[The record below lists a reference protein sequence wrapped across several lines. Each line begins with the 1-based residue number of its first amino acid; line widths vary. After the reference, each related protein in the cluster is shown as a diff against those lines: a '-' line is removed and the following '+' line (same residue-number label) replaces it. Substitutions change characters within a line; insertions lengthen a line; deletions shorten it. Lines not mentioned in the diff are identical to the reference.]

1 MVIIK
6 PFKTTILNPGIPDL
20 NKLICP
26 VYDVIDKTEYDNYGN
41 NSNNIIHLTT
51 RNNSVDSVEFIDKA
65 KKNLTRLFT
74 EGILKESKHP
84 ALYIYGIR
92 YSLPDDMM
100 RDVPGTGER
109 NIYFAFGLVA
119 LVKIEHPGKGNI
131 VGHENIFEKNSIERS
146 ELMKACLMNFAPIV
160 SEYIM
165 SGHGINI
172 ILEDYLGFK
181 RPELVLRDDR
191 PPLVDLTLHNT
202 RHLLWEISD
211 IEVIRNIQEL
221 MSDKKLLILD
231 GHHRFSAARRLSKQD
246 GIDYTMMMLME
257 GGDRALLLLPWH
269 RCIRNYNHD
278 MLNTQLDR
286 FFNIIWKGDQNDEFN
301 RILHTKDDKFDVR
314 IGFYNKKT
322 FSVIRAHRDKV
333 IQLSDKLGEKTGLD
347 YLSLNEWIIEPC
359 IDGNKEDNIV
369 FTDSVSDAALKVDG
383 QGFNAA
389 FLMRPLTI
397 KDVEYKAH
405 VEMKNFPQKST
416 LFLPKVA
423 EGIIMR
429 RIQEDDPK

>member
-146 ELMKACLMNFAPIV
+146 ELMKACRMNFAPIV
-160 SEYIM
+160 SEYNM
-165 SGHGINI
+165 SGHDINI

>member
-119 LVKIEHPGKGNI
+119 LVKIEPPGKGNI

-146 ELMKACLMNFAPIV
+146 ELMKACRMNFAPIV
-160 SEYIM
+160 SEYNM
-165 SGHGINI
+165 PGHDINI

-231 GHHRFSAARRLSKQD
+231 GHHRFSAANRLSKQD

-369 FTDSVSDAALKVDG
+369 FTDSVSDAAFKVDG

>member
-146 ELMKACLMNFAPIV
+146 ELMKACRMNFAPIV
-160 SEYIM
+160 SEYNM
-165 SGHGINI
+165 SGHDINI

-369 FTDSVSDAALKVDG
+369 FTDSVSDAAFKVDG

>member
-146 ELMKACLMNFAPIV
+146 ELMKACRMNFAPIV
-160 SEYIM
+160 SEYNM
-165 SGHGINI
+165 LGHDINI

-369 FTDSVSDAALKVDG
+369 FTDSVSDAAFKVDG

>member
-6 PFKTTILNPGIPDL
+6 PFKTTILNPEMPDR

-26 VYDVIDKTEYDNYGN
+26 VYDIIDKTEYDSYGN
-41 NSNNIIHLTT
+41 KSNNIIHLTT
-51 RNNSVDSVEFIDKA
+51 RKNNVDSKEFINSA
-65 KKNLTRLFT
+65 KNNLSRLFT
-74 EGILKESKHP
+74 DGVLRESKHP

-92 YSLPDDMM
+92 YNLPENIH
-100 RDVPGTGER
+100 REIHGTGKR
-109 NIYFAFGLVA
+109 NTYFAFGLVA
-119 LVKIEHPGKGNI
+119 LVKVEPIGKGNI

-146 ELMKACLMNFAPIV
+146 ELMKVCRMNFAPIV
-160 SEYIM
+160 SEYNM
-165 SGHGINI
+165 PGHDINI

-181 RPELVLRDDR
+181 RPGLVLRNDR
-191 PPLVDLTLHNT
+191 LPLVDLTLQNT
-202 RHLLWEISD
+202 RHLLWEITD
-211 IEVIRNIQEL
+211 PGLIRKIQEL

-231 GHHRFSAARRLSKQD
+231 GHHRFSAASRLSKQD

-257 GGDRALLLLPWH
+257 GGDQALLLLPWH
-269 RCIRNYNHD
+269 RCIKNYNHD
-278 MLNTQLDR
+278 MLKNQIDR
-286 FFNIIWKGDQNDEFN
+286 FFDIILKGDQNDEFN
-301 RILHTKDDKFDVR
+301 RILHTKEDKFDVR
-314 IGFYNKKT
+314 IGFYYKKT

-347 YLSLNEWIIEPC
+347 YLSLNEWIIDPC

-405 VEMKNFPQKST
+405 VEKKNFPQKST

-429 RIQEDDPK
+429 RIQEDGPE

>member
-6 PFKTTILNPGIPDL
+6 PFKTTILNQGIPDL

-51 RNNSVDSVEFIDKA
+51 CNNSVDSVEFIDKA

-74 EGILKESKHP
+74 EDILKESKHP

-92 YSLPDDMM
+92 YSLPDDMR

-119 LVKIEHPGKGNI
+119 LVKIEPPGKGNI

-146 ELMKACLMNFAPIV
+146 ELMKACRMNFAPIV
-160 SEYIM
+160 SEYNM
-165 SGHGINI
+165 PGHDINI

-191 PPLVDLTLHNT
+191 PPLVDLTLQNN

-286 FFNIIWKGDQNDEFN
+286 FFSIIWKGDQNDEFN

-333 IQLSDKLGEKTGLD
+333 IQLSDRLGEKTGLD

-369 FTDSVSDAALKVDG
+369 FTDSVSDAAFKVDG

-429 RIQEDDPK
+429 RIEEDEHK

>member
-146 ELMKACLMNFAPIV
+146 ELMKACRMNFAPIV
-160 SEYIM
+160 SEYNM
-165 SGHGINI
+165 PGHDINI

>member
-6 PFKTTILNPGIPDL
+6 PFRTTILNPGIPDL

-51 RNNSVDSVEFIDKA
+51 RNNSIDSVEFINRA
-65 KKNLTRLFT
+65 KKKLNRLFT

-119 LVKIEHPGKGNI
+119 LVKIEPPEKGNI

-146 ELMKACLMNFAPIV
+146 ELMKACRMNFAPIV
-160 SEYIM
+160 SEYNM
-165 SGHGINI
+165 SGHDINI

-211 IEVIRNIQEL
+211 IEVIRNIREL

-231 GHHRFSAARRLSKQD
+231 GHHRFSAASRLSKQD

-333 IQLSDKLGEKTGLD
+333 IQLSDRLDEKTGLD

-429 RIQEDDPK
+429 RIEEDEHK

>member
-51 RNNSVDSVEFIDKA
+51 RNNSVNSIEFINRA
-65 KKNLTRLFT
+65 KKKLTRLFT

-100 RDVPGTGER
+100 RDVPGTGKR

-119 LVKIEHPGKGNI
+119 LVKIEPPEKGNI

-146 ELMKACLMNFAPIV
+146 ELMKACRMNFAPIV
-160 SEYIM
+160 SEYNM
-165 SGHGINI
+165 LGHDINI

-211 IEVIRNIQEL
+211 LEVIRNIQEL

-231 GHHRFSAARRLSKQD
+231 GHHRFSAASRLSKQD

-333 IQLSDKLGEKTGLD
+333 IQLSDRLGEKTGLD

-429 RIQEDDPK
+429 RIEEDEHK

>member
-65 KKNLTRLFT
+65 KKNLTRLFR

-146 ELMKACLMNFAPIV
+146 ELMKACRMNFAPIV
-160 SEYIM
+160 SEYNM
-165 SGHGINI
+165 PGHDINI

-383 QGFNAA
+383 QGFNSA

-429 RIQEDDPK
+429 RIEEDEHK

>member
-51 RNNSVDSVEFIDKA
+51 CNNSVDSVEFIDKA

-74 EGILKESKHP
+74 EDILKESKHP

-119 LVKIEHPGKGNI
+119 LVKIEPPGKGNI

-146 ELMKACLMNFAPIV
+146 ELMKACRMNFAPIV
-160 SEYIM
+160 SEYNM
-165 SGHGINI
+165 PGHDINI

-181 RPELVLRDDR
+181 RPELVLREDR
-191 PPLVDLTLHNT
+191 PPLVDLTLHNN

-286 FFNIIWKGDQNDEFN
+286 FFSIIWKGDQNDEFN

-333 IQLSDKLGEKTGLD
+333 IQLSDRLGEKTGLD

-369 FTDSVSDAALKVDG
+369 FTDSVSDAAFKVDG

-429 RIQEDDPK
+429 RIQEGEHK

>member
-51 RNNSVDSVEFIDKA
+51 CNNSVDSVEFIDKA

-74 EGILKESKHP
+74 ENILKESKHP

-119 LVKIEHPGKGNI
+119 LVKIEPPGKGNI

-146 ELMKACLMNFAPIV
+146 ELMKACRMNFAPIV
-160 SEYIM
+160 SEYNM
-165 SGHGINI
+165 PGHDINI

-191 PPLVDLTLHNT
+191 PPLVDLTLQNN

-286 FFNIIWKGDQNDEFN
+286 FFSIIWKGDQNDEFN

-333 IQLSDKLGEKTGLD
+333 IQLSDRLGEKTGLD

-369 FTDSVSDAALKVDG
+369 FTDSVSDAAFKVDG

-429 RIQEDDPK
+429 RIEEDEHK

>member
-146 ELMKACLMNFAPIV
+146 ELMKACRMNFAPIV
-160 SEYIM
+160 SEYNM
-165 SGHGINI
+165 PGHDINI

-383 QGFNAA
+383 QGFNSA

>member
-74 EGILKESKHP
+74 EDILKESKHP

-119 LVKIEHPGKGNI
+119 LVKIEPPGKGNI
-131 VGHENIFEKNSIERS
+131 VGHENIFEKNYIERS
-146 ELMKACLMNFAPIV
+146 ELMKACRMNFAPIV
-160 SEYIM
+160 SEYNM
-165 SGHGINI
+165 LGHDINI

-191 PPLVDLTLHNT
+191 PPLVDLTLHNN

-286 FFNIIWKGDQNDEFN
+286 FFSIIWKGDQNDEFN

-369 FTDSVSDAALKVDG
+369 FTDSVSDAAFKVDG

>member
-51 RNNSVDSVEFIDKA
+51 CNNSVDSVEFIDKA

-74 EGILKESKHP
+74 EDILKESKHP

-119 LVKIEHPGKGNI
+119 LVKIEPPGKGNI

-146 ELMKACLMNFAPIV
+146 ELMKACRMNFAPIV
-160 SEYIM
+160 SEYNM
-165 SGHGINI
+165 PGHDINI

-181 RPELVLRDDR
+181 RPELVLREDR
-191 PPLVDLTLHNT
+191 PPLVDLTLHNN

-286 FFNIIWKGDQNDEFN
+286 FFSIIWKGDQNDEFN

-369 FTDSVSDAALKVDG
+369 FTDSVSDAAFKVDG

-429 RIQEDDPK
+429 RIEEDEHK

>member
-74 EGILKESKHP
+74 EDILKESKHP

-119 LVKIEHPGKGNI
+119 LVKIEPPGKGNI

-146 ELMKACLMNFAPIV
+146 ELMKACRMNFAPIV
-160 SEYIM
+160 SEYNM
-165 SGHGINI
+165 LGHDINI

-191 PPLVDLTLHNT
+191 PPLVDLTLHNN

-286 FFNIIWKGDQNDEFN
+286 FFSIIWKGDQNDEFN

-369 FTDSVSDAALKVDG
+369 FTDSVSDAAFKVDG

>member
-51 RNNSVDSVEFIDKA
+51 RNNNVDSVEFINRA

-74 EGILKESKHP
+74 EGILKESKHS

-92 YSLPDDMM
+92 YGLPDDMM
-100 RDVPGTGER
+100 RDVPGTGEQ

-146 ELMKACLMNFAPIV
+146 ELMKACRMNFAPIV
-160 SEYIM
+160 SEYNM
-165 SGHGINI
+165 PGHDINI

-231 GHHRFSAARRLSKQD
+231 GHHRFSAASRLSKQD

-333 IQLSDKLGEKTGLD
+333 IQLSERLGEKTGLD

-359 IDGNKEDNIV
+359 INGNKEDNIV

-429 RIQEDDPK
+429 RIQEDEHK

>member
-74 EGILKESKHP
+74 EDILKESKHP

-119 LVKIEHPGKGNI
+119 LVKIEPPGKGNI

-146 ELMKACLMNFAPIV
+146 ELMKACRMNFAPIV
-160 SEYIM
+160 SEYNM
-165 SGHGINI
+165 LRHDINI

-181 RPELVLRDDR
+181 RPELVLRDER
-191 PPLVDLTLHNT
+191 PPLVDLTLHNN

-286 FFNIIWKGDQNDEFN
+286 FFSIIWKGDQNDEFN

-369 FTDSVSDAALKVDG
+369 FTDSVSDAAFKVDG

>member
-6 PFKTTILNPGIPDL
+6 PFRTTILNPGIPDL

-51 RNNSVDSVEFIDKA
+51 RNNSIDSIEFINRA
-65 KKNLTRLFT
+65 KKKLTRLFT

-100 RDVPGTGER
+100 RDVPGTGEQ

-119 LVKIEHPGKGNI
+119 LVKIEPPGKGNI

-146 ELMKACLMNFAPIV
+146 ELMKACRMNFAPIV
-160 SEYIM
+160 SEYNM
-165 SGHGINI
+165 SGHDINI

-231 GHHRFSAARRLSKQD
+231 GHHRFSAASRLSKQD

-301 RILHTKDDKFDVR
+301 RILHIKDDKFDVR

-333 IQLSDKLGEKTGLD
+333 IQLSDRLGEKTGLD

-429 RIQEDDPK
+429 RIEEDEHK

>member
-100 RDVPGTGER
+100 RDVSGTGER

-146 ELMKACLMNFAPIV
+146 ELMKACRMNFAPIV
-160 SEYIM
+160 SEYNM
-165 SGHGINI
+165 PGHDINI

-191 PPLVDLTLHNT
+191 PPLVDLILHNT

-231 GHHRFSAARRLSKQD
+231 GHHRFSAASRLSKQD

>member
-74 EGILKESKHP
+74 EDILKESKHP

-119 LVKIEHPGKGNI
+119 LVKIEPPGKGNI

-146 ELMKACLMNFAPIV
+146 ELMKACRMNFAPIV
-160 SEYIM
+160 SEYNM
-165 SGHGINI
+165 LGHDINI

-191 PPLVDLTLHNT
+191 PPLVDLTLHNN

-286 FFNIIWKGDQNDEFN
+286 FFSIIWKGDQNDEFN

-347 YLSLNEWIIEPC
+347 YLSLNEWIIKPC

-369 FTDSVSDAALKVDG
+369 FTDSVSDAAFKVDG

-429 RIQEDDPK
+429 RIEEDEHK

>member
-51 RNNSVDSVEFIDKA
+51 RNNNVDSVEFIDKA

-100 RDVPGTGER
+100 RDVPGTVER

-119 LVKIEHPGKGNI
+119 LVKIEPPGKGNI

-146 ELMKACLMNFAPIV
+146 ELMKACRMNFAPIV
-160 SEYIM
+160 SEYNM
-165 SGHGINI
+165 PGHDINI

-231 GHHRFSAARRLSKQD
+231 GHHRFSAASRLSKQD

-286 FFNIIWKGDQNDEFN
+286 FFNIMWKGDQNDEFN
-301 RILHTKDDKFDVR
+301 RILHTKDDEFDVR

-369 FTDSVSDAALKVDG
+369 FTDSVSDAAFKVDG

>member
-74 EGILKESKHP
+74 EDILKESKHP

-119 LVKIEHPGKGNI
+119 LVKIEPPGKGNI

-146 ELMKACLMNFAPIV
+146 ELMKACRMNFAPIV
-160 SEYIM
+160 SEYNM
-165 SGHGINI
+165 PGHDINI

-191 PPLVDLTLHNT
+191 PPLVDLTLQNN

-286 FFNIIWKGDQNDEFN
+286 FFSIIWKGDQNDEFN

-333 IQLSDKLGEKTGLD
+333 IQLSDRLGEKTGLD

-369 FTDSVSDAALKVDG
+369 FTDSVSDAAFKVDG

-429 RIQEDDPK
+429 RIEEDEHK

>member
-146 ELMKACLMNFAPIV
+146 ELMKACRMNFAPIV
-160 SEYIM
+160 SEYNM
-165 SGHGINI
+165 PGHDINI

-231 GHHRFSAARRLSKQD
+231 GHHRFSAASRLSKQD

-369 FTDSVSDAALKVDG
+369 FTDSVSDAAFKVDG

>member
-51 RNNSVDSVEFIDKA
+51 RNNSVDSIEFINRA
-65 KKNLTRLFT
+65 KKKLTRLFT

-100 RDVPGTGER
+100 RDVPGTGKR

-119 LVKIEHPGKGNI
+119 LVKIEPPEKGNI

-146 ELMKACLMNFAPIV
+146 ELMKACRMNFAPIV
-160 SEYIM
+160 SEYNM
-165 SGHGINI
+165 LGHDINI

-211 IEVIRNIQEL
+211 LEVIRNIQEL

-231 GHHRFSAARRLSKQD
+231 GHHRFSAASRLSKQD

-333 IQLSDKLGEKTGLD
+333 IQLSDRLGEKTGLD

-429 RIQEDDPK
+429 RIEEDEHK

>member
-65 KKNLTRLFT
+65 KKNLTRLFR

-146 ELMKACLMNFAPIV
+146 ELMKACRMNFAPIV
-160 SEYIM
+160 SEYNM
-165 SGHGINI
+165 PGHDINI

-383 QGFNAA
+383 QGFNSA

-416 LFLPKVA
+416 LFFA
-423 EGIIMR
+423 
-429 RIQEDDPK
+429 

>member
-74 EGILKESKHP
+74 EDILKESKHP

-100 RDVPGTGER
+100 RDVPGTGGR

-146 ELMKACLMNFAPIV
+146 ELMKACRMNFAPIV
-160 SEYIM
+160 SEYNM
-165 SGHGINI
+165 SGHDINI

-221 MSDKKLLILD
+221 MSGKKLLILD

-286 FFNIIWKGDQNDEFN
+286 FFSIIWKGDQNDEFN

-333 IQLSDKLGEKTGLD
+333 IQLSDRLGEKTGLD
-347 YLSLNEWIIEPC
+347 YLSLNEWIIKPC

-369 FTDSVSDAALKVDG
+369 FTDSVSDAAFKVDG

-429 RIQEDDPK
+429 RIQEGEHK

>member
-51 RNNSVDSVEFIDKA
+51 RDNNVDSVEFINRA

-146 ELMKACLMNFAPIV
+146 ELMKACRMNFAPIV
-160 SEYIM
+160 SEYNM
-165 SGHGINI
+165 LGHDINI

-202 RHLLWEISD
+202 RHLLWELTD
-211 IEVIRNIQEL
+211 LEVIRNIQEL

-231 GHHRFSAARRLSKQD
+231 GHHRFSAASRLSKQD

-269 RCIRNYNHD
+269 RCISNYNQD

-301 RILHTKDDKFDVR
+301 RILHTKEDEFDVR

-369 FTDSVSDAALKVDG
+369 FTDSVSDAAFKVDG

-429 RIQEDDPK
+429 RIEEDDPK

>member
-51 RNNSVDSVEFIDKA
+51 CNNSVDSVEFIDKA

-74 EGILKESKHP
+74 ENILKESKHP

-119 LVKIEHPGKGNI
+119 LVKIEPPGKGNI

-146 ELMKACLMNFAPIV
+146 ELMKACRMNFAPIV
-160 SEYIM
+160 SEYNM
-165 SGHGINI
+165 PGHDINI

-191 PPLVDLTLHNT
+191 PPLVDLTLQNN

-286 FFNIIWKGDQNDEFN
+286 FFSIIWKGDQNDEFN

-333 IQLSDKLGEKTGLD
+333 IQLSDRLGEKTGLD

-369 FTDSVSDAALKVDG
+369 FTDSVSDAAFKVDG

-416 LFLPKVA
+416 LFCLKWLKVL
-423 EGIIMR
+423 
-429 RIQEDDPK
+429 